1 MPGIE
6 RIAPTAGRALGT
18 VGGVDPRRRPALTAP
33 EMADPVRRFVIPE
46 RARQPRSTAAPSS
59 HLRSMLGTGYAG
71 FDEQSGPRYVVL
83 PATASV
89 GLIVKIC
96 DSEHRPPAY
105 VMGALAEHTVL
116 DGACSPSYLR
126 VFLNPLGAYRL
137 LGMPM
142 TEVRGRI
149 VELADVVG
157 PAAPRLIE
165 QLREQPTWHER
176 FEIVDRLLRARL
188 DDGPRPTPEVQR
200 AWQCLAA
207 TGGRSAISRI
217 AGEVGWSHKHLI
229 TRFRQQVGLPP
240 KTVAR
245 LIRFGRVLR
254 GLHQGRTWERIAAE
268 SGYADQPHLIR
279 EFRTFTGTTPT
290 DYVATL
296 SAVSATTSRPAGTG

>member
-1 MPGIE
+1 MVGWVMDPW
-6 RIAPTAGRALGT
+6 RYPARAEPAAT
-18 VGGVDPRRRPALTAP
+18 VAADDRSGGSRR
-33 EMADPVRRFVIPE
+33 IPE
-46 RARQPRSTAAPSS
+46 RARQPRSAAAPSS
-59 HLRSMLGTGYAG
+59 PLRSVLGPGYAG
-71 FDEQSGPRYVVL
+71 FDESSGPRHVVL

-89 GLIVKIC
+89 GFIVKIR

-126 VFLNPLGAYRL
+126 VFLSPLGAYTL

-142 TEVRGRI
+142 NEVSGRI

-165 QLREQPTWHER
+165 QLREEPTWRGR
-176 FEIVDRLLRARL
+176 FETVDRLLLARL
-188 DDGPRPTPEVQR
+188 DHGPRPAPEVRR
-200 AWQCLAA
+200 AWQYLLA
-207 TGGRSAISRI
+207 TGGRVPIGRVA
-217 AGEVGWSHKHLI
+217 AEVGWSHKHLI

-245 LIRFGRVLR
+245 LVRFGRVLR
-254 GLHQGRTWERIAAE
+254 GLDQPRAWERVAAE
-268 SGYADQPHLIR
+268 AGYADQAHLVR

-290 DYVATL
+290 DYAA
-296 SAVSATTSRPAGTG
+296 AVSARRP